1 MYMKEG
7 CANQSGQPRPGGR
20 LVEMRAPSARPG
32 CPLRSAMKL
41 TIVTILLLAS
51 LTVGASAADSHLDD
65 ALLLA
70 ARKALSK
77 EVSTN
82 DIGSA
87 LKSGLWNT
95 NRTAI
100 AVSFP
105 RPKASVIFV
114 FLRQTDGSY
123 LAADASGVEGGNFGK
138 LGIAGRAGYDRFE
151 TTPIRWLHREDGW
164 FQVVMRTRAWKAGQR
179 YTVSEPLL
187 IKPDGTVL
195 YR

>member
-20 LVEMRAPSARPG
+20 HVEMRAPSARPG
-32 CPLRSAMKL
+32 CPLCSAMKL

-82 DIGSA
+82 DIGSS